1 MRIINKTEYEI
12 IKKLVKRVFTEC
24 GVTPQG
30 SVVINDFDLDR
41 VYMDINGV
49 DYVIRTWNIYETKT
63 EKSIVFEWSL
73 FYVEGERSIRLGG
86 GINRFKV

>member
-12 IKKLVKRVFTEC
+12 IKKLVKRAITEC

-30 SVVINDFDLDR
+30 SVVINDFDLRR
-41 VYMDINGV
+41 VHMDINGV
-49 DYVIRTWNIYETKT
+49 DYFIRTWNIYETKT
-63 EKSIVFEWSL
+63 KKSIVFEWSL
-73 FYVEGERSIRLGG
+73 FYYDGEGAIRLGG